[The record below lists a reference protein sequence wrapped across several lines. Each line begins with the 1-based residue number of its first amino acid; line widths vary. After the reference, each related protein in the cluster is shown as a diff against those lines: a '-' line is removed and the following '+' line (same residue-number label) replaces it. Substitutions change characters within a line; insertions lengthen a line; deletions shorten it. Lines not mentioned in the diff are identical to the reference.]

1 MPADTGHG
9 DGGPQG
15 RGPGTVGPRN
25 GGHGDRGRGVPR
37 TLAEE
42 LRTRPDD
49 ALAALL
55 SARPDLLSP
64 VPNDL
69 TQLATRAGTR
79 ASVVR
84 AVERLD
90 RFAQQTAEALAIAP
104 DPCPYETLRDLLTG
118 DASTEDARGARGSGG
133 SGDVRGPD
141 DAQGP
146 GGARGPDDA
155 QDPGDARGS
164 ADAHGPQDARG
175 RENTRGR
182 EGARGPQ
189 DAQGPGGA
197 QGPGDTQDPKYGR
210 GTAEAPGP
218 EDARRP
224 GEAQGPGGTPSTG
237 NAQGPSDASA
247 AGTPSATGIPS
258 DVGPASDT
266 GTTSGA
272 GTTPNTETPSTV
284 GPAPDT
290 GTPSPT
296 GTTPSTGPAPGA
308 RTTAAAGPASGIG
321 PTPTPAAET
330 AAGVGAASRIATP
343 LSPDERAAIAA
354 ELPRAVATL
363 REQALVWGGDDRLR
377 LVRTARELLAPSPT
391 SPSPTGLG
399 PTMQEAASGMS
410 PGRLQELL
418 AGDGLAPTHDPV
430 TAVAALAE
438 LFQDRARMAALLD
451 GAPAGALAVLAKLT
465 WGPPYGEASVASPTP
480 PVGWLLDHGL
490 LLPSGPRNVVLPREV
505 ALHLRHGRAH
515 RAPEPLA
522 PPLSPITE
530 HNPQAVDN
538 TAAGQT
544 FTALATVEELLG
556 QWESAGPPVL
566 RAGGLSVRDLKRTAV
581 ALDVSEPV
589 AAFWIELAYAAGL
602 LASDG
607 ETDER
612 YAPTPAYDDWLRL
625 PAEERWARLAAAWLP
640 ATRTAGLVGGRDG
653 RGRTLAALGPDLD
666 RSPAPEVR
674 RRILG
679 LLATLPPGAAAA
691 PEVLLARLRWERPA
705 GHRGAAAAA
714 APGAASSTGS
724 TGITGT
730 TGTAGTAGT
739 TGTTPGITSPTGTTG
754 SVPGATSP
762 TSEDLRSRLA
772 RWTIAEAEMLG
783 ITGRAALSSHGRAL
797 LERHPDEPPT
807 SGSDTAS
814 AHAARLLAPLLP
826 EPLDHVLLQADL
838 TAVAPGPL
846 ERPLA
851 ETLGVLADVES
862 KGGATVYRFTPES
875 VRRALD
881 AGRTADDVHTF
892 LAAHSRTPVPQPL
905 SYLVDDVARKH
916 GRLRIGA
923 ASAYLRCDDDTLLAE
938 ILADRRSAGLRLR
951 RLAPTVLAAQAP
963 PDTLLEGLRAMGY
976 APAAESAEGDVL
988 VSRPEAQRTPPRT
1001 PPVPVPE
1008 GPPLPDA
1015 TLLGAAVRAI
1025 RAGDLAATAPHKTVA
1040 ASGAGS
1046 GPEAGPHGS
1055 GTGSGAD
1062 SGVGSG
1068 AGSRSGA
1075 RSGGGSGGGG
1085 DRLPRTTSADTLAT
1099 MQAAALTGSN
1109 VWIGYVNANGAAT
1122 QRVIAPVRVEGG
1134 FVTAYDHTSD
1144 EVRTYPLHRITGAA
1158 ELAED
1163 AT

>member
-1 MPADTGHG
+1 MRCPKRPARATGRHEVPSDTGHG
-9 DGGPQG
+9 DS
-15 RGPGTVGPRN
+15 GPRDGIPRD
-25 GGHGDRGRGVPR
+25 GGRDDRGRGVPR

-55 SARPDLLSP
+55 RARPDLLSP

-90 RFAQQTAEALAIAP
+90 RFALQTAEALAIAP
-104 DPCPYETLRDLLTG
+104 DPCPYATLRDLMTG
-118 DASTEDARGARGSGG
+118 GG
-133 SGDVRGPD
+133 RAGDCRP
-141 DAQGP
+141 Q
-146 GGARGPDDA
+146 
-155 QDPGDARGS
+155 QDGHPRA
-164 ADAHGPQDARG
+164 A
-175 RENTRGR
+175 
-182 EGARGPQ
+182 
-189 DAQGPGGA
+189 
-197 QGPGDTQDPKYGR
+197 
-210 GTAEAPGP
+210 
-218 EDARRP
+218 
-224 GEAQGPGGTPSTG
+224 G
-237 NAQGPSDASA
+237 NASA
-247 AGTPSATGIPS
+247 AR
-258 DVGPASDT
+258 DASD
-266 GTTSGA
+266 S
-272 GTTPNTETPSTV
+272 
-284 GPAPDT
+284 AP
-290 GTPSPT
+290 
-296 GTTPSTGPAPGA
+296 GPAPG
-308 RTTAAAGPASGIG
+308 PASGVSPG
-321 PTPTPAAET
+321 A
-330 AAGVGAASRIATP
+330 GAALGADERTADQGAA
-343 LSPDERAAIAA
+343 DERAAHEGATEQHTAKQRATGQRATEQHTAERRATADGPLSAAERAAIVA

-363 REQALVWGGDDRLR
+363 RDQALVWGGDDRLR

-399 PTMQEAASGMS
+399 PTVQEATSGMS

-418 AGDGLAPTHDPV
+418 AGAGLPPTHDPV
-430 TAVAALAE
+430 TAVAALAG

-451 GAPAGALAVLAKLT
+451 GAPAAAVAVLAKLT
-465 WGPPYGEASVASPTP
+465 WGPPYGEVSVSSPTP
-480 PVGWLLDHGL
+480 PVGWLLDRGL

-505 ALHLRHGRAH
+505 ALHLRDGRAH

-522 PPLSPITE
+522 PPLSPAAE
-530 HNPQAVDN
+530 HDPQAVDN

-602 LASDG
+602 VASDG

-640 ATRTAGLVGGRDG
+640 ATRTAGLVGGRDS
-653 RGRTLAALGPDLD
+653 RGRTLAALGPELD

-674 RRILG
+674 RRVLE
-679 LLATLPPGAAAA
+679 LLATLPPGAAPT

-705 GHRGAAAAA
+705 GHRGAPAPGAA
-714 APGAASSTGS
+714 APG
-724 TGITGT
+724 
-730 TGTAGTAGT
+730 TA
-739 TGTTPGITSPTGTTG
+739 PPTGPAG
-754 SVPGATSP
+754 SPPGAPARTASP
-762 TSEDLRSRLA
+762 IAEDLRSRLA
-772 RWTIAEAEMLG
+772 RWAVAEAELLG
-783 ITGRAALSSHGRAL
+783 ITGRGALSSHGRAL
-797 LERHPDEPPT
+797 LERHPDEPPAG
-807 SGSDTAS
+807 SGTTARS
-814 AHAARLLAPLLP
+814 TTTAHPATTARGDATGQHATTTRGDAMAHPATTAVTAAAAAHAARLLAPLLP

-851 ETLGVLADVES
+851 ETLGILADIES

-905 SYLVDDVARKH
+905 TYLVDDVARKH
-916 GRLRIGA
+916 GRLRVGA
-923 ASAYLRCDDDTLLAE
+923 ASAYLRCDDDALLAE

-976 APAAESAEGDVL
+976 APAAESAEGDV
-988 VSRPEAQRTPPRT
+988 VVTRPEAQRTPPRR

-1008 GPPLPDA
+1008 GPPVPDA
-1015 TLLGAAVRAI
+1015 ALLAAAVRAI
-1025 RAGDLAATAPHKTVA
+1025 RAGDLAATAPRKPTA
-1040 ASGAGS
+1040 TSGPGTGAGAGAEAEAGSGAG
-1046 GPEAGPHGS
+1046 AG
-1055 GTGSGAD
+1055 T
-1062 SGVGSG
+1062 GSG
-1068 AGSRSGA
+1068 AGSRPGGGA
-1075 RSGGGSGGGG
+1075 RSGTGAGTGAGAGSAAPG
-1085 DRLPRTTSADTLAT
+1085 DRLPRTTLADTLAT

-1109 VWIGYVNANGAAT
+1109 VWIGYVNADGAAT

-1134 FVTAYDHTSD
+1134 FVTAYDHTAD

-1163 AT
+1163 TP